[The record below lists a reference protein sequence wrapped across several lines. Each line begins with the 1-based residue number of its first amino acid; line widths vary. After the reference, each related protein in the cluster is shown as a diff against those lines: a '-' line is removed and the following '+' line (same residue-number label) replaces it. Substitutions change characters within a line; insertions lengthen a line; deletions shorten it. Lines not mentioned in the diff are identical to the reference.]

1 MNYDW
6 ASDMHVR
13 MGITTPFGI
22 NVSGLPILTKAGDIL
37 LTLNP

>member
-13 MGITTPFGI
+13 MGITTPEGL
-22 NVSGLPILTKAGDIL
+22 VSKKFTNK
-37 LTLNP
+37 

>member
-13 MGITTPFGI
+13 MGITTPECL
-22 NVSGLPILTKAGDIL
+22 VTKKF
-37 LTLNP
+37 TKK

>member
-13 MGITTPFGI
+13 MGITI
-22 NVSGLPILTKAGDIL
+22 SEGLVTKKF
-37 LTLNP
+37 TKK